1 MATTPKCHVRILRLL
16 THEPMNASIYSNAK
30 ARTALPPTITIY
42 CFPFTA
48 YRQRSRQPRT
58 AQTLNDPHSIAA
70 DSNGNLY
77 VTETLE
83 GNRVQKFTFKGMK
96 QAVLP
101 PPPAQPH

>member
-48 YRQRSRQPRT
+48 YRQRSRQSRT
-58 AQTLNDPHSIAA
+58 AQTRQQGEPVRDRNARGNARAEVRLQRDEKGGAA
-70 DSNGNLY
+70 G
-77 VTETLE
+77 VA
-83 GNRVQKFTFKGMK
+83 R
-96 QAVLP
+96 A
-101 PPPAQPH
+101 AA